1 MLSKMPTYM
10 PRQHPKRFD
19 YQTGT
24 RPRKWVNSTGF
35 WGWLTGLFK

>member
-24 RPRKWVNSTGF
+24 RPRKWVNSK
-35 WGWLTGLFK
+35 LADLPGLPMLR